1 MLFVIA
7 VAVCKCK
14 VYHVLLLKVGVPQV
28 TQIVMACDLGS
39 GKVCTTS
46 LLVAAL
52 LEIYII
58 AQYIKESTCMYKL
71 FPLGAERQKR
81 IHSVEKVQC
90 NYTVHRVLHVVSWAF
105 ICA

>member
-1 MLFVIA
+1 
-7 VAVCKCK
+7 
-14 VYHVLLLKVGVPQV
+14 
-28 TQIVMACDLGS
+28 MACDLGS

-58 AQYIKESTCMYKL
+58 VHYIKESTCMYKL
-71 FPLGAERQKR
+71 SPERQKR
-81 IHSVEKVQC
+81 INSVEKVRC
-90 NYTVHRVLHVVSWAF
+90 NYTVHEVLHVVSWAF

>member
-1 MLFVIA
+1 
-7 VAVCKCK
+7 
-14 VYHVLLLKVGVPQV
+14 
-28 TQIVMACDLGS
+28 MACDLGS

-58 AQYIKESTCMYKL
+58 VQYIKESTCMYKL
-71 FPLGAERQKR
+71 SPFGAERHKR
-81 IHSVEKVQC
+81 INSVEKVQC
-90 NYTVHRVLHVVSWAF
+90 NYTVHKVLHVVSWAF